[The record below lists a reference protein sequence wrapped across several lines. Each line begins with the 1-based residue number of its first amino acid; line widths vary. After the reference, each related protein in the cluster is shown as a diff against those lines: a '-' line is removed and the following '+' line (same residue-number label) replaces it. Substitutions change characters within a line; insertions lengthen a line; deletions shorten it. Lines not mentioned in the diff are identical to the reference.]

1 MDTLENRINKI
12 AKRISESRMTQNQI
26 RTLLIELLK
35 DVVKKYGLLPLVRLM
50 LPVTEK
56 QVEDRTKEI
65 CYKTDG
71 TIENE
76 TVKGAYEE
84 GVWIGLTDAAS
95 EFEGN

>member
-1 MDTLENRINKI
+1 MNTLENRIDTI
-12 AKRISESRMTQNQI
+12 AERISESRMTQSQI
-26 RTLLIELLK
+26 KKLLIELLK

-50 LPVTEK
+50 LPATEK

-65 CYKTDG
+65 CFKTDG

-84 GVWIGLTDAAS
+84 GVWIGLTDAVS